1 MLRLMICGV
10 AAVSVGL
17 VSGWALGFATQNQDS
32 LTSSS
37 VSTWRDSLAS
47 PSDTPPSLP
56 EPAHADP
63 PDDPAPRIRA
73 ADVPANPPPAPVQPT
88 SVQTKAS
95 PGGHV
100 GHQADK
106 PRKRKRRSRDDD
118 D

>member
-1 MLRLMICGV
+1 MLRLVICGV

-17 VSGWALGFATQNQDS
+17 LSGLTLVAATQRQEPT
-32 LTSSS
+32 TSSS
-37 VSTWRDSLAS
+37 VGTWRDSLAS
-47 PSDTPPSLP
+47 PSDTPPSFS

-63 PDDPAPRIRA
+63 PDDPAPRIRS

-95 PGGHV
+95 GGHV